1 MPTILRYLLNLGP
14 TNPVA
19 VRLVQGGSKRL
30 RHLYLRSAYL
40 AVLIIVL
47 LWTLLMASEA
57 GALSYREL
65 AAAGATSFKYVAY
78 LQVALIC
85 LIAPLFMAGA
95 IAQEANPKTWDILLS
110 TPLTASQIV
119 LGNLFGRL
127 FFIIALLIASLPLF
141 AVTQYFGGVPGSAIF
156 LAYAIAALS
165 ALVVGAIAI
174 ALCVSRIA
182 GQRAV
187 FTFYIAV
194 VSYLAVTAAA
204 DAIVAPVG
212 RTSILTPLNPF
223 LTLRSVLSPSAY
235 ASHTADELLTA
246 NWLARLW
253 LGSPV
258 ETFSLL
264 AAAGSLFL
272 IVASVWSVRSAAVR
286 GFQLRRVSSDLEGP
300 AAERHA
306 RTVGRNPVAWREA
319 SSRGGLLRQLARWA
333 FLALG
338 VLWGLGVLA
347 FYHSGALS
355 PDAFRFTLLST
366 LYTEYLV
373 IALIAIV
380 SAAST
385 IAAEREDGTL
395 DILLT
400 TPITPSD
407 YLGGKL
413 RGLVWYLGP
422 MLAVPIAT
430 TIFAS
435 LYVLAGGLGGPN
447 PVVTPELVRTAT
459 MDLPVILPISIL
471 VAPLTSVPFIAFC
484 AVVGL
489 QWSLKSRGVITATVS
504 SFAVIAAVAG
514 VLGLCGWNAGA
525 DVPVLGPVLSAL
537 TPITAAHICI
547 DPASAAAAT
556 LIDAGDPSAITLPLL
571 TGSIVAAAA
580 YLVLTWGIKIT
591 LVKSFDT
598 TVRKLA
604 GTR

>member
-1 MPTILRYLLNLGP
+1 MPTFIRWFLSLGP

-30 RHLYLRSAYL
+30 HHLYLRSAYL

-47 LWTLLMASEA
+47 LWTLLVASDA

-127 FFIIALLIASLPLF
+127 FFILALLAASLPLF
-141 AVTQYFGGVPGSAIF
+141 AVTQYFGGVPGRAIF

-165 ALVVGAIAI
+165 AFVVGAVAI
-174 ALCVSRIA
+174 ALCVSRVA

-187 FTFYIAV
+187 FIFYIAV
-194 VSYLAVTAAA
+194 VSYLAITAAA
-204 DAIVAPVG
+204 DAVVAAPG

-223 LTLRSVLSPSAY
+223 LALRSILSPSAY
-235 ASHTADELLTA
+235 APHSPDELA
-246 NWLARLW
+246 GAAWLARLW
-253 LGSPV
+253 LGRPV
-258 ETFSLL
+258 VAFAWLSGVTSLL
-264 AAAGSLFL
+264 LV
-272 IVASVWSVRSAAVR
+272 IASVWSVRSAAAS
-286 GFQLRRVSSDLEGP
+286 GFRLRRAPGEIEGP
-300 AAERHA
+300 ASERSPRH
-306 RTVGRNPVAWREA
+306 VGNNPIAWREA
-319 SSRGGLLRQLARWA
+319 SSRGGLLRQFARWG
-333 FLALG
+333 FLAAGL
-338 VLWGLGVLA
+338 LWGVGLLA
-347 FYHSGALS
+347 FFHSGALS
-355 PDAFRFTLLST
+355 APDFRFALLST
-366 LYTEYLV
+366 LYTEHLV
-373 IALIAIV
+373 ITLVAIV

-422 MLAVPIAT
+422 MLAVPILT
-430 TIFAS
+430 TILAAA
-435 LYVLAGGLGGPN
+435 YVLAGGLGGAGD
-447 PVVTPELVRTAT
+447 VVVSDLVGSERI
-459 MDLPVILPISIL
+459 DLPVVLPVAML
-471 VAPLTSVPFIAFC
+471 VAPLTSVPFVAFC
-484 AVVGL
+484 AVIGL
-489 QWSLKSRGVITATVS
+489 QWSLRSKGVLTATTA
-504 SFAVIAAVAG
+504 SFGVVAAVAG
-514 VLGLCGWNAGA
+514 VLGLCGWNAGS
-525 DVPVLGPVLSAL
+525 DVALLGPALSAL
-537 TPITAAHICI
+537 TPITAAHAVV
-547 DPASAAAAT
+547 DPARAATETLAGAGDPAAANLPLIVGSLAAAA
-556 LIDAGDPSAITLPLL
+556 G
-571 TGSIVAAAA
+571 
-580 YLVLTWGIKIT
+580 YLALTWGIKIT
-591 LVKSFDT
+591 LVKSFDM

-604 GTR
+604 GAK